1 MKGAGEGRKE
11 VEKGGGRV
19 FRWYA
24 ARCQNVSS
32 AASLVPLGYRCLLE
46 VRKVRGVALLL
57 CVGLSGSLCAAYVSC
72 YRL

>member
-24 ARCQNVSS
+24 ARCQKVSS
-32 AASLVPLGYRCLLE
+32 AASLVPLGYRWKSA
-46 VRKVRGVALLL
+46 R
-57 CVGLSGSLCAAYVSC
+57 CAASRCCCASVC
-72 YRL
+72 RAPCALPT